1 VLFFVA
7 MEPNPDESAA
17 MPMCPCP
24 DCRQP
29 ISSRARVCVFCGAD
43 AGAHETQAL
52 RITAIASV
60 VAGAVSLAG
69 LYALASTAGNSVATR
84 TEMERSAARPDAFAS
99 ATPADHRPARF
110 ESALAREPL
119 IVIAPTPA
127 GNAAS
132 ERE

>member
-1 VLFFVA
+1 MLFFRSDGA
-7 MEPNPDESAA
+7 PPDESAA
-17 MPMCPCP
+17 MPMCHCP

-29 ISSRARVCVFCGAD
+29 ISSSARVCVFCGAD